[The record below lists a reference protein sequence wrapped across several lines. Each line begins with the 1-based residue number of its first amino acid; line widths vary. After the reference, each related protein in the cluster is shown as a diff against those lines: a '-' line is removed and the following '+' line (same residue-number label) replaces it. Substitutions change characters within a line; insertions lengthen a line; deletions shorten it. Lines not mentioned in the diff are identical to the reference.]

1 MERIAFI
8 ATIVFVF
15 YGVVPG
21 IGAFVVRARWRLF
34 RARMIDS
41 SLRPT
46 VGYVQLRSN
55 DPSAGYLGVYRCFG
69 TLEAIQAD
77 DTLWITDGKISLAVR
92 MSDEHVYYLA
102 PGLYASG
109 TDQNELPDDTPT
121 IVPWSKIG
129 SLPEGTRMFVCG
141 PLYVQNGTAIFRSD
155 GATSLTVLI
164 YDGSPESVL
173 ERSIWSGRHRNEYWN
188 QLTPGSLAAGSLSLL
203 ILASVYIGSPW
214 LRSSA
219 ILAVAGSL
227 MPVLP
232 LMPPGVPLFFVYR
245 RWWQQARSLRAER
258 DLMRLPLRFD
268 DTLRGGATDGQQ
280 YEHRAVTAEEAQQ
293 LLSAGA
299 RLRSASL
306 PVAQVGDEMVGFG
319 VIDHQGVLTRPSDP
333 LSEFL
338 VVQGDPKTVSRRC
351 DRRAR
356 SLERLAVIAF
366 SSGLALNLYL
376 ALVVMNWLLR

>member
-1 MERIAFI
+1 M
-8 ATIVFVF
+8 
-15 YGVVPG
+15 PG

-34 RARMIDS
+34 RARMIDA

-102 PGLYASG
+102 PDLLASG
-109 TDQNELPDDTPT
+109 ADQSELPDETPT

-141 PLYVQNGTAIFRSD
+141 PLYVQGGTAFFRSD

-164 YDGSPESVL
+164 YDGTPESVL

-188 QLTPGSLAAGSLSLL
+188 QVTPGSLAAGSLSLL

-227 MPVLP
+227 IPVLP

-245 RWWQQARSLRAER
+245 RWWQHARSLRAER
-258 DLMRLPLRFD
+258 DLMRLPLRYD
-268 DTLRGGATDGQQ
+268 GSLRGSASDGQQ
-280 YEHRAVTAEEAQQ
+280 YEHRAVTLEEAQE
-293 LLSAGA
+293 LLSLGA
-299 RLRSASL
+299 RFRSASL
-306 PVAQVGDEMVGFG
+306 PAAQVGDGMVGFG
-319 VIDHQGVLTRPSDP
+319 VIDDQGVLTRPADP
-333 LSEFL
+333 LAEFL
-338 VVQGDPKTVSRRC
+338 IVQGDPATVAWRC
-351 DRRAR
+351 ERRAR
-356 SLERLAVIAF
+356 RLERLAVVAF
-366 SSGLALNLYL
+366 SAGLALNLYL
-376 ALVVMNWLLR
+376 ALVVMNWLVR